1 MDNKLDEFIQNII
14 ENGWHNEQNIKAQ
27 EIWGQLDY
35 NIRLFTTMYIIKSL
49 CDLIREGGSFRY
61 FIYDMLGFDFDAY
74 MLLFLSGGMMPT
86 NFINEKGEEE
96 DE

>member
-1 MDNKLDEFIQNII
+1 
-14 ENGWHNEQNIKAQ
+14 
-27 EIWGQLDY
+27 
-35 NIRLFTTMYIIKSL
+35 MYIIKSL